1 MAAIIHLGHIRSPE
15 KLLESKSKIKK
26 PAMHKQAKLPKDKTS
41 EDMAVEKLKFYISR
55 NVKIRSP
62 LHMRKP
68 SSAEEW
74 ANEKIQKYQ
83 K

>member
-1 MAAIIHLGHIRSPE
+1 MAATIHFGHIRSPE
-15 KLLESKSKIKK
+15 KLSETINRKQTVKK
-26 PAMHKQAKLPKDKTS
+26 EAASHEGKTS

-55 NVKIRSP
+55 NIEVHNSFFK
-62 LHMRKP
+62 RKP

-74 ANEKIQKYQ
+74 ANEKIKKYQ

>member
-1 MAAIIHLGHIRSPE
+1 MAATIHLGHIRSPE
-15 KLLESKSKIKK
+15 KLSETTKWK
-26 PAMHKQAKLPKDKTS
+26 PTVNKQADLQEAKTS

-55 NVKIRSP
+55 NIEVHNSFF
-62 LHMRKP
+62 MRKP

-74 ANEKIQKYQ
+74 ANEKIKKYQ

>member
-1 MAAIIHLGHIRSPE
+1 MAATIHLGHIRSPE
-15 KLLESKSKIKK
+15 KLSEPKNRKQTVE
-26 PAMHKQAKLPKDKTS
+26 KQADSQEVKTS

-55 NVKIRSP
+55 NIEVHNSFFM
-62 LHMRKP
+62 HKP

-74 ANEKIQKYQ
+74 ANEKIKKYQ